1 MLHLAKKGDL
11 GEYLLWVGAAI
22 ACIVLAT
29 VLILWYRQKVLSP
42 PGSIDQASL
51 LDELRAMRARGE
63 ISEEEFAA
71 TKHTMVSRASGK
83 PRTPAAPRT
92 AVSGHVAPPGFDLTG
107 APLPKPAEP
116 PEDTPRL

>member
-22 ACIVLAT
+22 GCIVLAT
-29 VLILWYRQKVLSP
+29 LVILWYRRRILGPADSNEH
-42 PGSIDQASL
+42 ASL
-51 LDELRAMRARGE
+51 LDELRAMRAKGE

-71 TKHTMVSRASGK
+71 TKHAMATRAAGK

-92 AVSGHVAPPGFDLTG
+92 STPERVAPPGFDLTG
-107 APLPKPAEP
+107 APLPKPTDSRSNEP
-116 PEDTPRL
+116 EV